1 MPEGWE
7 GDMIQVLVVLAVVLM
22 VVVPVRADNGL
33 MVREIGSFHV
43 GGQAFSLRSQPS
55 RPLIAAAGRP
65 APMVDPNGDFEVG
78 QMYVQYVALTSPR
91 ARYPLLLWHGGGL
104 TGVSFETTPDGRAGW
119 QWFFLRAGHD
129 VYLSDSVE
137 RGRASWAR
145 YPEIYP
151 AEPIFRTK
159 KSLWELFRIGPTD
172 SYAPELEKRVAYPD
186 TRFPTRAFD
195 QFVKQVVPRFTTND
209 AATQAAY
216 DTLVRRVCP
225 CVILT
230 HSAAGPF
237 GFAAALAAP
246 ELVKAHIAVEPSG
259 GPNPGTV
266 DIARLRSVPHLFVW
280 GDHLNLDQKSG
291 LWAGLYGSTVRFR
304 DALAAAGGATEWI
317 DLPARGIAG
326 NSHMLMMDDNSD
338 RVAALIQDW
347 MARSRLMR

>member
-1 MPEGWE
+1 M
-7 GDMIQVLVVLAVVLM
+7 VHVLAVVAVAVALA
-22 VVVPVRADNGL
+22 VVVPARADTG
-33 MVREIGSFHV
+33 VVIRGIGSFHV
-43 GGQAFSLRSQPS
+43 GGQSLSLRGQPT
-55 RPLIAAAGRP
+55 RPLIAARDRP
-65 APMVDPNGDFEVG
+65 VQTVDPNGDFEVG
-78 QMYVQYVALTSPR
+78 QMYVQYVTLANPR

-159 KSLWELFRIGPTD
+159 KSLWELFRIGPAD
-172 SYAPELEKRVAYPD
+172 SYAPEPERRIAYRD

-216 DTLVRRVCP
+216 DALVRRVCP

-237 GFAAALAAP
+237 GFATALAAP
-246 ELVKAHIAVEPSG
+246 GLVKAHIAVEPSG
-259 GPNPGTV
+259 DRTR
-266 DIARLRSVPHLFVW
+266 ARWTS
-280 GDHLNLDQKSG
+280 
-291 LWAGLYGSTVRFR
+291 
-304 DALAAAGGATEWI
+304 LACGACPTCSSGATI
-317 DLPARGIAG
+317 STSTRRVGCGPVCTARP
-326 NSHMLMMDDNSD
+326 
-338 RVAALIQDW
+338 
-347 MARSRLMR
+347 